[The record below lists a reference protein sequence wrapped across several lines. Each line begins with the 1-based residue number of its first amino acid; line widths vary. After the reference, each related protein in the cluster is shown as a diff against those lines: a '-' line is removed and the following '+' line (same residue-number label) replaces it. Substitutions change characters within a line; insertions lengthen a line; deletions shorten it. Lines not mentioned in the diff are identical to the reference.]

1 MNARHQQNLRS
12 HQISG
17 VPNYFS
23 IIELAVL
30 NVDWSHFMLFRLTWV
45 RSKWRTIRCLF
56 PVSAGYAASE
66 VASANFCCGGTALP
80 I

>member
-30 NVDWSHFMLFRLTWV
+30 NVDWSHFMLFRLT
-45 RSKWRTIRCLF
+45 
-56 PVSAGYAASE
+56 
-66 VASANFCCGGTALP
+66 
-80 I
+80 